1 MDHKSKRAMRI
12 LGALSALVAIPLTA
26 SAHDPGP
33 GMLITCPTGV
43 SGVPFGAK
51 AAVVVHNAATGA
63 YASSDLGSMDSA
75 PAVCLA
81 ILNTAIKAGL
91 RAQIDNG
98 PIAIYGAGN
107 SVSVS
112 FATINKQDF

>member
-1 MDHKSKRAMRI
+1 MKIRGV
-12 LGALSALVAIPLTA
+12 LFTLVVTPLSAL
-26 SAHDPGP
+26 AHGPGP

-43 SGVPFGAK
+43 SGVPFGGK
-51 AAVVVHNAATGA
+51 AAVVVRNAATGS
-63 YASSDLGSMDSA
+63 YASTDLGSDDSA
-75 PAVCLA
+75 SAVCLT

-91 RAQIDNG
+91 KAELDNG

-112 FATINKQDF
+112 FATINEQDF